1 MNIAEHIEHTLL
13 KPEATV
19 QDIINLC
26 QEAKDAGLFG
36 VCINPC
42 YVALAKHLLTGTKIK
57 IITVIGFPLGATY
70 PEVKA
75 LETKMAIENHA
86 DEIDMVMNISAFKT
100 GNYDAVIADIKQV
113 VEAAKPYPVK
123 VIIET
128 CLLTDTEKHKAAQL
142 VAQAGASFVKTSTGF
157 SSGGATV
164 EDVKILRQEADKG
177 GIGVKAAGG
186 IRDAAMAEAMLAA
199 GADRIGT
206 SAGPKIVGV
215 VHAK

>member
-1 MNIAEHIEHTLL
+1 
-13 KPEATV
+13 
-19 QDIINLC
+19 
-26 QEAKDAGLFG
+26 
-36 VCINPC
+36 
-42 YVALAKHLLTGTKIK
+42 
-57 IITVIGFPLGATY
+57 
-70 PEVKA
+70 
-75 LETKMAIENHA
+75 
-86 DEIDMVMNISAFKT
+86 MVMNISAFKT

-164 EDVKILRQEADKG
+164 EDVKILRQEAYKG

-206 SAGPKIVGV
+206 SAGPQIVGV

>member
-1 MNIAEHIEHTLL
+1 
-13 KPEATV
+13 
-19 QDIINLC
+19 
-26 QEAKDAGLFG
+26 
-36 VCINPC
+36 
-42 YVALAKHLLTGTKIK
+42 
-57 IITVIGFPLGATY
+57 
-70 PEVKA
+70 
-75 LETKMAIENHA
+75 
-86 DEIDMVMNISAFKT
+86 MVMNISAFKT

-164 EDVKILRQEADKG
+164 EDVKILRQEAYKG

-186 IRDAAMAEAMLAA
+186 IRDAAMDDYHNYIYDRRRGGFKSLIYLQDKGLCTGVDDFFKHIFTSDNELCFPQFGTIGETIDIIHNAGGKAFLAH
-199 GADRIGT
+199 
-206 SAGPKIVGV
+206 SASDFHGITIVITFYNLGINRNFP
-215 VHAK
+215 